1 MDPRIKAAL
10 AALKGSRIAD
20 ARILADGAL
29 ILEFAGGAS
38 ALVQC
43 DPEGNGPGS
52 LHYYPNDDA
61 DAVPIGGR

>member
-10 AALKGSRIAD
+10 AALKGSRIAE
-20 ARILADGAL
+20 ARILSDGAL
-29 ILEFAGGAS
+29 MLEFTSGAS

-52 LHYYPNDDA
+52 LHYYPKDDA